1 MTNPYSTMRTDRHR
15 NPIACTTDVA
25 RAGGL
30 VGGIDF
36 ENGDSF
42 TTGDKIYYTAKFL
55 GDPIELS
62 IKIIDKATFYTNSG
76 HQRWSYIG
84 IPKFIWDGLRKNE
97 KISVIK
103 WMYGREGGTEMGSLF
118 ERPSYESHET

>member
-42 TTGDKIYYTAKFL
+42 TTGDKIYYTAKFI
-55 GDPIELS
+55 GDPIDLTVKM
-62 IKIIDKATFYTNSG
+62 IYKA
-76 HQRWSYIG
+76 
-84 IPKFIWDGLRKNE
+84 IPSFVWNDLKKAE
-97 KISVIK
+97 KVAVIK

-118 ERPSYESHET
+118 ERPIA

>member
-15 NPIACTTDVA
+15 NPTACTTDVA

-42 TTGDKIYYTAKFL
+42 TTGDKIYYTAKFI
-55 GDPIELS
+55 GDPIDLTV
-62 IKIIDKATFYTNSG
+62 KMIDKATFYTNTG
-76 HQRWSYIG
+76 HQRWSYIA
-84 IPKFIWDGLRKNE
+84 IPSFVWNDLKKAE
-97 KISVIK
+97 KVAVIK

-118 ERPSYESHET
+118 ERPTI